1 MLKTTNVSI
10 KTDVYQKV
18 VTAVGAQHVAEFLEN
33 LALSVIPVAL
43 PYKDN
48 WPTDNELALAYQ
60 AMAADEDRENE
71 AHEWSEALVGDV
83 SLDGNHDAR

>member
-1 MLKTTNVSI
+1 MPEKTNVEI

-18 VTAVGAQHVAEFLEN
+18 VTAVGSQHVAGFLEN

-48 WPTDNELALAYQ
+48 WPTDNELALTYQ
-60 AMAADEDRENE
+60 TMAADEDREKD
-71 AHEWSEALVGDV
+71 AFEWSEALVGDI
-83 SLDGNHDAR
+83 SLEGKHEAR

>member
-1 MLKTTNVSI
+1 MPEKTNVPI

-43 PYKDN
+43 PYKED
-48 WPTDNELALAYQ
+48 WPTDDDLALAYQ
-60 AMAADEDRENE
+60 AMATDKAREEE
-71 AHEWSEALVGDV
+71 AQEWSEAFVGDIC
-83 SLDGNHDAR
+83 LDGNHEAR